1 MPGAAAC
8 YLQVVP
14 QFSMKKARGI
24 EKGAVKAYDPA
35 AFALD
40 ATRL

>member
-1 MPGAAAC
+1 
-8 YLQVVP
+8 
-14 QFSMKKARGI
+14 MKKARGI